1 MTTLNLETK
10 PVKKISSY
18 QEFPDGWMKIE
29 DDFLNQEKFDE
40 LQKLMMSA
48 DFAWYFTDV
57 VDYVEQVRDTFMF
70 AHLFWVEGAP
80 RSTDF
85 VKVAP
90 ILQKMNP
97 LALWRIKANLLTKTP
112 TIVENEFHIDI
123 GDASEEKLA
132 QWTTSIFYINTNNG
146 YTKFENGATVQSVAN
161 RMVTFPSHMKH
172 AGTSCT
178 DEKTRVV
185 INFNYF
191 K

>member
-18 QEFPDGWMKIE
+18 DEFPGGWMKIE

-48 DFAWYFTDV
+48 DFAWYFSDV
-57 VDYVEQVRDTFMF
+57 VDYVGQVRDTFMF

-80 RSTDF
+80 RSTEF
-85 VKVAP
+85 VKVIAP
-90 ILQKMNP
+90 ILQKIKP

-123 GDASEEKLA
+123 GDASEEQLK
-132 QWTTSIFYINTNNG
+132 QWTTSIFYVN
-146 YTKFENGATVQSVAN
+146 S
-161 RMVTFPSHMKH
+161 
-172 AGTSCT
+172 
-178 DEKTRVV
+178 
-185 INFNYF
+185 NYF
-191 K
+191 SQNHRFVDFPPYPRPGAEKPT